1 MDLAMAKNISSIKSL
16 DKGIKLIEYIANYG
30 EGVTIAELNKKFG
43 FGKSTIHRLLSTFKA
58 AEFVRQSSEN
68 SRYMLGFKIFELNHR
83 FEGNNLLLKIGKKY
97 LKELCQITEE
107 TANIGVLDGKSVI
120 YLAKEESLQQLRTT
134 APVGGRLPAHC
145 TALGKA
151 LLSSITNEQVQEQYP
166 DIHHFIKSTEKSI
179 SDFRQLKKELDR
191 IRTEGIA
198 HDNEEAALGIRCL
211 AVPIKNYTGRTIAAM
226 SLSIPTQRAT
236 PPLILKYSELL
247 KKKGKAFSRELGHR
261 WEEE

>member
-1 MDLAMAKNISSIKSL
+1 MAKNIPTIKSL
-16 DKGIKLIEYIANYG
+16 DKGIKLIEYIANYD
-30 EGVTIAELNKKFG
+30 EGVTIAQLNKKFG
-43 FGKSTIHRLLSTFKA
+43 FGKSTIYRLLSTFKA
-58 AEFVRQSSEN
+58 AEFIRQSPEN
-68 SRYMLGFKIFELNHR
+68 SRYMLGFKIFELSHR
-83 FEGNNLLLKIGKKY
+83 FERTNLLLRIGKKY
-97 LKELCQITEE
+97 LKEVCQITEE
-107 TANIGVLDGKSVI
+107 TANLAVIDGKSVI

-151 LLSSITNEQVQEQYP
+151 LLSGLTDEQVQEQYP

-179 SDFRQLKKELDR
+179 SDFPQLKKELDQIR
-191 IRTEGIA
+191 IEGIA

-211 AVPIKNYTGRTIAAM
+211 AVPIKNYSGKIVAAM

-247 KKKGKAFSRELGHR
+247 KKKGKEFSRELGYR
-261 WEEE
+261 GEED